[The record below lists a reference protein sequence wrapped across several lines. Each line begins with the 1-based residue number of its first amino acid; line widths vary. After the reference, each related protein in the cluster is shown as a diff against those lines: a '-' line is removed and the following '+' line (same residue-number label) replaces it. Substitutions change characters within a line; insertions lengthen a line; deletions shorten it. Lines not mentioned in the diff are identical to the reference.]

1 MHSPLRFAFAG
12 LRHPHGWALW
22 NRISNHPDCEIVG
35 VCEEHEET
43 RRELEQRPDIA
54 SVHDCYEDLLATVQ
68 ADVVATADYYGNRG
82 RIACRA
88 LEEGHHVL
96 TDKPVCASL
105 ADLDRMQE
113 RVGTAG
119 KAIGCELDLR
129 ALPQFHQ
136 ARALIQGD
144 EIGEIHAIQFGG
156 QHPFFCYQR
165 ADWYL
170 DHASYG
176 GVINDIAIHG
186 IDILEW
192 MTGMCFTQAV
202 AARNWRAFKIADS
215 PFRDAAQM
223 MLTMEN
229 GCGVLGD
236 VSFVTPESTGFRLP
250 YYWEFTFWGSK
261 GTLRMGLNRPTLDIV
276 REGSTDIVAIPKQ
289 QEPVPDYFDHFMN
302 ELLGTPTD
310 LDTATIL
317 SVSRKALL
325 IQQAADE
332 DQRDVPL

>member
-43 RRELEQRPDIA
+43 RRELAERPDVD
-54 SVHDCYEDLLATVQ
+54 SVYDLYEDMVAAVP

-88 LEEGHHVL
+88 LEEGRHVL
-96 TDKPVCASL
+96 ADKPVCASL

-113 RVGTAG
+113 LVDSTG

-129 ALPQFHQ
+129 AMPQFHQ

-192 MTGMCFTQAV
+192 MTGMRFTEVV
-202 AARNWRAFKIADS
+202 AARNWRALKIEDS

-229 GCGVLGD
+229 GCGVMGD
-236 VSFVTPESTGFRLP
+236 VSFITPTSSGFSLP
-250 YYWEFTFWGSK
+250 YYWEFTFWGSS
-261 GTLRMGLNRPTLDIV
+261 GVLRVGLNRQTVDV
-276 REGSTDIVAIPKQ
+276 SREGDTDMQRIPKR
-289 QEPVPDYFDHFMN
+289 QERPPDYF
-302 ELLGTPTD
+302 ELFRRELAGTPGD
-310 LDTATIL
+310 LTTGTIID
-317 SVSRKALL
+317 VSRKALL
-325 IQQAADE
+325 IQQAADQ
-332 DQRDVPL
+332 DLRDVPL